1 MSSVDNQIDHI
12 GEMKN
17 TSGVIEKIIQPQSK
31 DLGGFFV
38 RRAIPSVHQK
48 KLGPWVFIDHFGP
61 HTFPAGEG
69 LDVRPHPHIGLA
81 TVTYLFEG
89 EILHRD
95 SLGNTLS
102 VLPGEINLMVAG
114 RGIVHSERKNP
125 ATSTKPLTLHGLQMW
140 LALPEHLEET
150 EPAFYHYSKGD
161 IPSVDV
167 NGVNV
172 RLLIGS
178 AYGAISPVQQFFDTL
193 YFEAHLQTGQC
204 LQLPYAEE
212 RGIYVLSGALR
223 INDSILPDKTLSILN
238 QDKEIIVEATE
249 DTCLALIGGEKI
261 GQRFIDWNFVSSKKE
276 RIEQAKRDW
285 KENRFDKVKGDEIE
299 FIPLPE

>member
-1 MSSVDNQIDHI
+1 MSSVDNQIDHP

-17 TSGVIEKIIQPQSK
+17 TNGVIEKIIQPQSK

-38 RRAIPSVHQK
+38 RRAIPSVRQK

-125 ATSTKPLTLHGLQMW
+125 ATSSKPLTMHGLQMW
-140 LALPEHLEET
+140 LALPEHLEEA

-172 RLLIGS
+172 RLLIGR
-178 AYGAISPVQQFFDTL
+178 AYGVISPVQQFFDTL
-193 YFEAHLQTGQC
+193 YFEAHLKKGQR
-204 LQLPYAEE
+204 LQLPYTEE
-212 RGIYVLSGALR
+212 RGIYVLSGALLV
-223 INDSILPDKTLSILN
+223 NDSVLPDKTLAILN

-261 GQRFIDWNFVSSKKE
+261 GQRFIDWNFVSSRKE

-285 KENRFDKVKGDEIE
+285 KENRFDKVIGDEIE

>member
-1 MSSVDNQIDHI
+1 MSSVDNQIDHP

-17 TSGVIEKIIQPQSK
+17 TNGVIEKIIQPQSK

-125 ATSTKPLTLHGLQMW
+125 ATSNKPLTLHGLQMW

-150 EPAFYHYSKGD
+150 EPAFYHYSKDD

-178 AYGAISPVQQFFDTL
+178 AYGVISPVQQFFDTL
-193 YFEAHLQTGQC
+193 YFEAHLKKGQR

-212 RGIYVLSGALR
+212 RGVYVLSGALR
-223 INDSILPDKTLSILN
+223 INDSILPDKTLAILN

-285 KENRFDKVKGDEIE
+285 KANRFDKVIGDEIE